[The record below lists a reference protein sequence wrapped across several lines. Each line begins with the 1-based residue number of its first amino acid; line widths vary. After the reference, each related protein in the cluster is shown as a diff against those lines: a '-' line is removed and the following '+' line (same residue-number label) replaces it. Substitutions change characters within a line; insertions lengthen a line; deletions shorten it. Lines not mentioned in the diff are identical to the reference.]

1 MKVIKNFLPKKNF
14 NTIKELM
21 CEKKSAF
28 PWYFNPNNIWPP
40 SLKAHSQFMFVHI
53 FKENNKVL
61 SSYDQHLNICYEKIH
76 KIFPYTHVARCKA
89 NLYTNQSKHI
99 KHGKH
104 QDMAD
109 ATKYYMTAV
118 YHVNKCN
125 GYTNVLNKKTNKFT
139 KIMQE
144 ENQLIIFSGDTTH
157 YGVTQTDTQT
167 RCVIN
172 FVVQ

>member
-1 MKVIKNFLPKKNF
+1 
-14 NTIKELM
+14 
-21 CEKKSAF
+21 
-28 PWYFNPNNIWPP
+28 
-40 SLKAHSQFMFVHI
+40 
-53 FKENNKVL
+53 
-61 SSYDQHLNICYEKIH
+61 
-76 KIFPYTHVARCKA
+76 
-89 NLYTNQSKHI
+89 
-99 KHGKH
+99 
-104 QDMAD
+104 MAD
-109 ATKYYMTAV
+109 ATEYYMSAV

-125 GYTNVLNKKTNKFT
+125 GYTSILNKKTNKFT